1 MSTDQSRERL
11 TLNDLHGRATVT
23 VEEAGELMGVSRGL
37 AYAAA
42 RRGDLPTHRLGH
54 RIVVPTHALLRDV
67 LAVPADRVAQ
77 LLEPAP

>member
-1 MSTDQSRERL
+1 MI

-42 RRGDLPTHRLGH
+42 RRGELPTLTLGR

-67 LAVPADRVAQ
+67 LAVPADHVTE
-77 LLEPAP
+77 LLAPLPVTA